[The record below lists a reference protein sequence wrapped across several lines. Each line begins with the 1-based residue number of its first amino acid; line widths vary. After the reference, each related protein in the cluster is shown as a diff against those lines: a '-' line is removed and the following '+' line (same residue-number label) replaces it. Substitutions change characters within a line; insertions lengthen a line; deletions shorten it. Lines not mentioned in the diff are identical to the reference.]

1 MMTPKSGLFLA
12 IACICGVAAVGS
24 VFEITS
30 GEPDFGMTPTIVI
43 LAASIPVG
51 IAAFVVAVKDA
62 KANMQ

>member
-24 VFEITS
+24 IFEISS

-43 LAASIPVG
+43 LAASIPAG

-62 KANMQ
+62 KANL

>member
-24 VFEITS
+24 MFEISS

-43 LAASIPVG
+43 LVASIPAG
-51 IAAFVVAVKDA
+51 IAAFLVAVKDA
-62 KANMQ
+62 KANL